1 MAVVLFVL
9 FALAAAA
16 ADARILRRVGI
27 GTAGRKIFR
36 ILSIAL
42 WIVPLAGL
50 AVTMTRLDI
59 RSETLRLIGTCLA
72 LFILNGAARIVHEIF
87 GAAGRRLH
95 RERGF
100 RTAAWCMIGMLCL
113 VTAYGLTTGRS
124 RLRTTA
130 VTVVSDRLPAGLDG
144 LRIALISDLHTGML
158 PCRDAMLRRLVGT
171 VNALEPDM
179 IAFCGDFV
187 NSDCREL
194 TPEVMEILS
203 DLRADRGIY
212 SVEGN
217 HDLGIYI
224 RDTAAIPPAE
234 SLQRVI
240 EAQRSLG
247 WTVLRDSSAIVPV
260 RGDTITVTGL
270 KYPEELIRNSHGR
283 LTDRLPLGDIYDSL
297 PEGKFNITLSHAPQA
312 APQVAALGLGSL
324 TLSGHVH
331 SLQMKL
337 PFGERGW
344 SPAAWLY
351 DQWSGLYATDG
362 GGYLYVN
369 DGIGCAGIPMR
380 IGAYPE
386 ITLITLSS
394 PWK

>member
-1 MAVVLFVL
+1 MAVILFVI
-9 FALAAAA
+9 FTLAAAA
-16 ADARILRRVGI
+16 ADVSILRRVGT
-27 GTAGRKIFR
+27 GMTGRRIFLV
-36 ILSIAL
+36 LSIAL
-42 WIVPLAGL
+42 WTVPLAGL
-50 AVTMTRLDI
+50 AATMTRLDI
-59 RSETLRLIGTCLA
+59 RSETLRLIGTGLA
-72 LFILNGAARIVHEIF
+72 LFILNGTARIVYEMF
-87 GAAGRRLH
+87 RAAGRRLH
-95 RERGF
+95 REHGF
-100 RTAAWCMIGMLCL
+100 RTAAWCTIGLLCL
-113 VTAYGLTTGRS
+113 VTSFGLTTGRS
-124 RLRTTA
+124 RIRTTA
-130 VTVVSDRLPAGLDG
+130 VTVVSDRLPAELDG

-158 PCRDAMLRRLVGT
+158 PCRDAMLHRLVGT

-194 TPEVMEILS
+194 APEALEILS
-203 DLRADRGIY
+203 DLRADLGIY

-224 RDTAAIPPAE
+224 RDTAAMPPAE
-234 SLQRVI
+234 SLRRVI

-247 WTVLRDSSAIVPV
+247 WTVLRDSSAVVPV

-283 LTDRLPLGDIYDSL
+283 LTGRLPLDDIYGSL

-312 APQVAALGLGSL
+312 APQVASLGLGSL

-337 PFGERGW
+337 PIGKRGW

-351 DQWSGLYATDG
+351 DQWSGLYGTDG
-362 GGYLYVN
+362 GGHLYVN

-386 ITLITLSS
+386 VTLITLSS

>member
-1 MAVVLFVL
+1 MAVILFVI
-9 FALAAAA
+9 FTLAAAA
-16 ADARILRRVGI
+16 ADVSILRRVGT
-27 GTAGRKIFR
+27 GTTGRRIFL

-42 WIVPLAGL
+42 WTVPLAGL
-50 AVTMTRLDI
+50 AATMTRLDI
-59 RSETLRLIGTCLA
+59 RSETLRLIGTGLA
-72 LFILNGAARIVHEIF
+72 LFILNGTARIVYEMF
-87 GAAGRRLH
+87 RAAGRRLH

-100 RTAAWCMIGMLCL
+100 RTAAWCTIGLLCL
-113 VTAYGLTTGRS
+113 VTSFGLTTGRS
-124 RLRTTA
+124 RIRTTA
-130 VTVVSDRLPAGLDG
+130 VTVVSDRLPAELDG

-194 TPEVMEILS
+194 APEALEILS
-203 DLRADRGIY
+203 DLRADLGIY

-224 RDTAAIPPAE
+224 RDTAAMPPAE
-234 SLQRVI
+234 SLRRVI

-247 WTVLRDSSAIVPV
+247 WTVLRDSSAVVPV

-283 LTDRLPLGDIYDSL
+283 LTGRLPLDDIYGSL

-312 APQVAALGLGSL
+312 APQVASLGLGSL

-337 PFGERGW
+337 PIGKRGL

-351 DQWSGLYATDG
+351 DQWSGLYGTDG
-362 GGYLYVN
+362 GGHLYVN

-386 ITLITLSS
+386 VTLITLSS

>member
-1 MAVVLFVL
+1 MAVVLFII
-9 FALAAAA
+9 FTLAAAA
-16 ADARILRRVGI
+16 ADVNILRRVGT
-27 GTAGRKIFR
+27 GTTGHRIFI

-50 AVTMTRLDI
+50 AVTTARLDI
-59 RSETLRLIGTCLA
+59 RSETLRLVGTGLA
-72 LFILNGAARIVHEIF
+72 LFILNGAARIVHEILS
-87 GAAGRRLH
+87 AAGRRLH

-100 RTAAWCMIGMLCL
+100 RTASWCTIGLLCL
-113 VTAYGLTTGRS
+113 VAAYGLTTGRS
-124 RLRTTA
+124 RIRTTA
-130 VTVVSDRLPAGLDG
+130 VTVASDRVPATLDG

-158 PCRDAMLRRLVGT
+158 PCRDAMLRRLVEK

-194 TPEVMEILS
+194 TPEVLEILS
-203 DLRADRGIY
+203 DLNTDLGIY

-224 RDTAAIPPAE
+224 RDTAAMPPAE
-234 SLQRVI
+234 SLRRVI

-247 WTVLRDSSAIVPV
+247 WTVLCDSSVVVPAG
-260 RGDTITVTGL
+260 GDTITVTGL
-270 KYPEELIRNSHGR
+270 RYPEELIHNSHGR
-283 LTDRLPLGDIYDSL
+283 LTYRLPLEDIYSSL

-312 APQVAALGLGSL
+312 APQVASLGLGSL

-337 PFGERGW
+337 PIGKRGW

-351 DQWSGLYATDG
+351 DQWSGLYGTDG

>member
-95 RERGF
+95 CERGF

-283 LTDRLPLGDIYDSL
+283 LTDRLPLDDIYGSL
-297 PEGKFNITLSHAPQA
+297 PESKFNITLSHAPQA
-312 APQVAALGLGSL
+312 APQVASLGLGSL

-331 SLQMKL
+331 SLQTKL

-351 DQWSGLYATDG
+351 DQWSGLYGTDG

-386 ITLITLSS
+386 VTLITLSS